1 VERRKRKNR
10 RKNDT
15 QKLRRREDGMA
26 KDKQKQIDKI
36 ASARKGLT
44 KGTKEWNN
52 LSNQINKLS
61 GVSKRYD
68 TKNALTHR
76 QMAIAK
82 AGRSE
87 IVAGMK
93 AQKTGIMDVASK
105 VINKESDKK
114 WKKKADTAYAKE
126 GRKNKTRYAGD

>member
-1 VERRKRKNR
+1 
-10 RKNDT
+10 
-15 QKLRRREDGMA
+15 MA

-52 LSNQINKLS
+52 LSNQINKLA

-93 AQKTGIMDVASK
+93 AQKTGIMDIASK
-105 VINKESDKK
+105 VINKEFDKK
-114 WKKKADTAYAKE
+114 WNKQENKAYAKE

>member
-1 VERRKRKNR
+1 
-10 RKNDT
+10 
-15 QKLRRREDGMA
+15 MA
-26 KDKQKQIDKI
+26 KKLNKEQQKKVDTLAK
-36 ASARKGLT
+36 ARDLYGKKTREGLQVQ
-44 KGTKEWNN
+44 N
-52 LSNQINKLS
+52 LINKLM
-61 GVSKRYD
+61 GVNKVHDYS
-68 TKNALTHR
+68 NAPTAK
-76 QMAIAK
+76 QMRIAK

>member
-1 VERRKRKNR
+1 VVKK
-10 RKNDT
+10 
-15 QKLRRREDGMA
+15 KLNKEQQSRV
-26 KDKQKQIDKI
+26 DKLAI
-36 ASARKGLT
+36 ARDLYGKGSRQGLQVQ
-44 KGTKEWNN
+44 
-52 LSNQINKLS
+52 NQINKIF
-61 GVSKRYD
+61 GIDKRHDVS
-68 TKNALTHR
+68 NAPTAK
-76 QMAIAK
+76 QMRIAK